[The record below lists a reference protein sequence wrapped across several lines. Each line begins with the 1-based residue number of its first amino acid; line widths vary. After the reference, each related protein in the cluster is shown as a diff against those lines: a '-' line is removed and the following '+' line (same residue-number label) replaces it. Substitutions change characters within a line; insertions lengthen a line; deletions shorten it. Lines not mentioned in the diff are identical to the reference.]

1 MDGQVRVKVI
11 NVVVIG
17 KHAVLASDDAGDEI
31 TLLISI
37 SHTLLVD
44 DGLSRGREVTPHRI
58 ETVFYFSDLVKR
70 HRCSCVTLNTTLS
83 LADAEVTTELLRQD
97 L

>member
-1 MDGQVRVKVI
+1 MDGEVRVKVI

-17 KHAVLASDDAGDEI
+17 KHAVFTSDDTGDEI
-31 TLLISI
+31 TLLIGI

-44 DGLSRGREVTPHRI
+44 DSLSGSGEVAPHHI
-58 ETVFYFSDLVKR
+58 EAVLYFSNLIKR
-70 HRCSCVTLNTTLS
+70 HWCPGVTLDTTLA
-83 LADAEVTTELLRQD
+83 LADAEVTAELLRQD